1 MKIWS
6 TATLTVLVRSR
17 SRLAVSFTGIS
28 SGSAT
33 IATPVFRWLVMNRL
47 SVSACVA
54 IGPTRATF
62 ANVFGRLEEADSVAG
77 RGSVEDHEVVR
88 LARLDL
94 ALVERELPHLADG
107 HQLAKARAWR
117 PPGR

>member
-17 SRLAVSFTGIS
+17 SRLAVSLTGIS

-33 IATPVFRWLVMNRL
+33 IATPVFRWLVMSRL
-47 SVSACVA
+47 RVSACVA

-62 ANVFGRLEEADSVAG
+62 ANVFGVWRKPIPWPVAG
-77 RGSVEDHEVVR
+77 ASKITRSYGLPDLTLRGSSVSSHTLPMVTSSRRPGVAA
-88 LARLDL
+88 AR
-94 ALVERELPHLADG
+94 
-107 HQLAKARAWR
+107 
-117 PPGR
+117 